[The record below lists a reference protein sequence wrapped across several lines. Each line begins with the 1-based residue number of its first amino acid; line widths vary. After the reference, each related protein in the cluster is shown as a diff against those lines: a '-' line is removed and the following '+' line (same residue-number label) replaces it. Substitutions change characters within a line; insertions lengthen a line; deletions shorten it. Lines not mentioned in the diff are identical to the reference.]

1 MSSTIGEHLVNN
13 LSGVYHMS
21 RIGTTI
27 SGIIAAAKGQGAGGF
42 VSNL

>member
-13 LSGVYHMS
+13 LPDVYHMS

-27 SGIIAAAKGQGAGGF
+27 SGIIAAVEGQGAGGR